1 MRFLRM
7 PCSPGLG
14 PIRLLLAHG
23 MLSPVSAEG
32 SISLSIYFWKC
43 MFSQWVLQCAMAW
56 HQNLKIKINGWLS
69 LEGADLYHH
78 MEQVRSCPVYS
89 GLPLLLSP
97 PTLLSLPIPL
107 TLVQR
112 ILLLILPRPFCI
124 SPTSLVYRWP
134 FIFVL
139 ENKLCC

>member
-1 MRFLRM
+1 MVDY
-7 PCSPGLG
+7 PS
-14 PIRLLLAHG
+14 
-23 MLSPVSAEG
+23 
-32 SISLSIYFWKC
+32 K
-43 MFSQWVLQCAMAW
+43 VLT
-56 HQNLKIKINGWLS
+56 
-69 LEGADLYHH
+69 YHH

-107 TLVQR
+107 TLAER
-112 ILLLILPRPFCI
+112 ILLLILPR
-124 SPTSLVYRWP
+124 PTSLVYRWP